1 MPSTHAAL
9 FYHCVFSTKNRE
21 RWFAED
27 FQPKL
32 HVYLGG
38 SVNQLNAQSLIVGGV
53 EDHVH
58 LLFSMKTTE
67 NVADLIRQLK
77 AVSSGWIKAE
87 LGRSV
92 FAWQEGYGA
101 FTVSVPDIEKVR
113 RYIAN
118 QSKHHRNKSFQE
130 EYLEMLQRAKVDYDP
145 RFLW

>member
-9 FYHCVFSTKNRE
+9 YYHAVFSTKNRE
-21 RWFAED
+21 RWFDAE

-32 HVYLGG
+32 HAYLGG

-58 LLFSMKTTE
+58 LLCSMKTTE

-77 AVSSGWIKAE
+77 AVSSGWIKTE
-87 LGRSV
+87 LGRSA
-92 FAWQEGYGA
+92 FAWQEGYGV

-113 RYIAN
+113 KYIAN
-118 QSKHHRNKSFQE
+118 QPKHHRNKSFQD
-130 EYLEMLQRAKVDYDP
+130 EYLEMLQRAMVDFDP